1 MRLPT
6 SWISFVAVCAGL
18 SAQPLVVDAPPAN
31 GWSEALGAIGVRAG
45 SPAGLE
51 RLRIL
56 TGASGGVTATNE
68 KVTVRRIVDARRPD
82 LEIYWDSPVEI
93 ARFVLPAGATVF
105 ATERWT
111 GAPVLAGWRE
121 GDCAFLWAATD
132 PGPRGFER
140 YPYLLQALTDLGIQP
155 PARGVHLWAFFDSSY
170 RLRADMDVMASRW
183 RKAGISAIHVAAW
196 HYWEPDT
203 ERDAYLTKLIETCH
217 RHAILVYAWI
227 EFPHVSEKF
236 WQDHP
241 EWREK
246 TGLLGDAH
254 LDWRKL
260 MNLQNPKCER
270 EVNTGMRALASRF
283 DWDGINLG
291 ELYFESLEGYSNP
304 ARFTPFNDDVR
315 SEFRAQAGFDPVE
328 LFAERANDAVSM
340 RKFLN
345 YRADLARRMQDE
357 WLGVLDDIRR
367 SSPGL
372 DLVLTHIDDRF
383 DTQIRDLLGAD
394 ASKVLPLLDK
404 HDFTF
409 LVEDPATIWH
419 LGPQR
424 YPEIAKR
431 YHALT
436 AKRDRLAIDINI
448 VERYQDV
455 YPTKQQTGVELF
467 QLVNLASRSFE
478 RVALYF
484 ENSILPP
491 DIPLLA
497 ASAAGATRIT
507 PTGGGLEV
515 EAARDVLIAWKG
527 PAKVNGKPWPMWDG
541 DYVRLPAGAHFVEPG
556 TPGPYPQVL
565 DLNAKL
571 IAAESSDNGTT
582 IEYESRSR
590 AIVRTAA
597 GTKMLPAG
605 RQRIYLAA
613 AAGGS

>member
-1 MRLPT
+1 MRLPI
-6 SWISFVAVCAGL
+6 SWISLIAAGVGL
-18 SAQPLVVDAPPAN
+18 SAQPLVVDAPPAA
-31 GWSEALGAIGVRAG
+31 GWADALSAIGVRAG
-45 SPAGLE
+45 APAGLE
-51 RLRIL
+51 RLTIL
-56 TGASGGVTATNE
+56 VGASGGVRATGE
-68 KVTVRRIVDARRPD
+68 KITVRRIVDARRPE
-82 LEIYWDSPVEI
+82 LEIYWDRPVEI
-93 ARFVLPAGATVF
+93 ARFVLPPQAAVF
-105 ATERWT
+105 AVERWS

-140 YPYLLQALTDLGIQP
+140 YPYLLQALTDLGLRP
-155 PARGVHLWAFFDSSY
+155 PARGAHLWAFFDSSY
-170 RLRADMDVMASRW
+170 RLRADMDLMASRW
-183 RKAGISAIHVAAW
+183 RKAGIAAIHVAAW
-196 HYWEPDT
+196 HYWEPDAG
-203 ERDAYLTKLIETCH
+203 RDAYLTRLIETCH

-246 TGLLGDAH
+246 TALLGDAH

-260 MNLQNPKCER
+260 MNLQNADCVRAVKA
-270 EVNTGMRALASRF
+270 GMQALARRF

-315 SEFRAQAGFDPVE
+315 REFRSQAGFDPVD
-328 LFAERANDAVSM
+328 LFGARANDAASM
-340 RKFLN
+340 RRFLN
-345 YRADLARRMQDE
+345 YRADLTRRMQEE
-357 WLGVLDDIRR
+357 WLGVLSEIRR

-383 DTQIRDLLGAD
+383 DTEIRDLLGAD
-394 ASKVLPLLDK
+394 ASSVLPLLDK

-424 YPEIAKR
+424 YPEIARR
-431 YHALT
+431 YRALT
-436 AKRDRLAIDINI
+436 AKQERLAIDINI

-484 ENSILPP
+484 ENSILAP

-497 ASAAGATRIT
+497 AAAAGAPRIT
-507 PTGGGLEV
+507 PNGDGLEV
-515 EAARDVLIAWKG
+515 ESSRDVLVAWKG

-541 DYVRLPAGAHFVEPG
+541 EYVRLPAGTHRIEPG
-556 TPGPYPQVL
+556 KAGIQVL

-571 IAAESSDNGTT
+571 IGAACDDRGVT

-590 AIVRTAA
+590 AIVKTPA
-597 GTKMLPAG
+597 GTQMLRAG
-605 RQRIYLAA
+605 RQRFYLAA
-613 AAGGS
+613 GAGGS

>member
-1 MRLPT
+1 MHLRTSLLAAIGVALPAQPL
-6 SWISFVAVCAGL
+6 AVDAPAGAAWSDVLSSIGVSAGAPAGL
-18 SAQPLVVDAPPAN
+18 S
-31 GWSEALGAIGVRAG
+31 
-45 SPAGLE
+45 
-51 RLRIL
+51 RLTIV
-56 TGASGGVTATNE
+56 TGAAVGVTAGDE
-68 KVTVRRIVDARRPD
+68 KVTVRRIVDARRPG
-82 LEIYWDSPVEI
+82 LEIYWDRPVEI
-93 ARFVLPAGATVF
+93 SRFVLPPGAAVF
-105 ATERWT
+105 ATERWS
-111 GAPVLAGWRE
+111 GAPVLAGWRD
-121 GDCAFLWAATD
+121 GDRATLWTATD

-140 YPYLLQALTDLGIQP
+140 YPYLPQALADLGIQP
-155 PARGVHLWAFFDSSY
+155 PARGTHLWAFFDSSY

-183 RKAGISAIHVAAW
+183 RKAGIAAIHVAAW
-196 HYWEPDT
+196 HYWEPDA
-203 ERDAYLTKLIETCH
+203 ERDAYLTRLIETCH

-260 MNLQNPKCER
+260 INLQNPECARQVKAGTR
-270 EVNTGMRALASRF
+270 RLASRF

-315 SEFRAQAGFDPVE
+315 AEFRAQAGFDPVE
-328 LFAERANDAVSM
+328 LFGERANDAVSM

-357 WLGVLDDIRR
+357 WLGVLGEIRR
-367 SSPGL
+367 ESPGL

-431 YHALT
+431 YRALT
-436 AKRDRLAIDINI
+436 DKRDRLAIDINI

-467 QLVNLASRSFE
+467 QLVSLAARSFE

-497 ASAAGATRIT
+497 ASAAGMPKISQR
-507 PTGGGLEV
+507 GEMLEV
-515 EAARDVLIAWKG
+515 ESGRDVSIAWKG
-527 PAKVNGKPWPMWDG
+527 PARVDGKSWPLYDG
-541 DYVRLPAGAHFVEPG
+541 EFVRLPAGRHRVEKG
-556 TPGPYPQVL
+556 EETPQIL

-571 IAAESSDNGTT
+571 IAAESDANGVT

-590 AIVRTAA
+590 AIVRTRE
-597 GTKMLPAG
+597 GVRMLPPG
-605 RQRIYLAA
+605 RQRVYLTV
-613 AAGGS
+613 GGS

>member
-1 MRLPT
+1 MRLPI
-6 SWISFVAVCAGL
+6 SWISLIAAGVGL
-18 SAQPLVVDAPPAN
+18 SAQPLVVDAPPAA
-31 GWSEALGAIGVRAG
+31 GWADALSAIGVRAG
-45 SPAGLE
+45 APAGLE
-51 RLRIL
+51 RLTIL
-56 TGASGGVTATNE
+56 VGASGGVRATGE
-68 KVTVRRIVDARRPD
+68 KITVRRIVDARRPE
-82 LEIYWDSPVEI
+82 LEIYWDRPVEI
-93 ARFVLPAGATVF
+93 ARFVLPPQAAVF
-105 ATERWT
+105 AVERWS

-140 YPYLLQALTDLGIQP
+140 YPYLLQALTDLGLRP
-155 PARGVHLWAFFDSSY
+155 PARGAHLWAFFDSSY
-170 RLRADMDVMASRW
+170 RLRADMDLMASRW
-183 RKAGISAIHVAAW
+183 RKAGIAAIHVAAW
-196 HYWEPDT
+196 HYWEPDAG
-203 ERDAYLTKLIETCH
+203 RDAYLTRLIETCH

-246 TGLLGDAH
+246 TALLGDAH

-260 MNLQNPKCER
+260 MNLQNADCVRAVKA
-270 EVNTGMRALASRF
+270 GMQALARRF

-315 SEFRAQAGFDPVE
+315 REFRSQAGFDPVD
-328 LFAERANDAVSM
+328 LFGARANDAASM
-340 RKFLN
+340 RRFLN
-345 YRADLARRMQDE
+345 YRADLTRRMQEE
-357 WLGVLDDIRR
+357 WLGVLSEIRR

-383 DTQIRDLLGAD
+383 DTEIRDLLGAD
-394 ASKVLPLLDK
+394 ASSVLPLLDK

-424 YPEIAKR
+424 YPEIARR
-431 YHALT
+431 YRALT
-436 AKRDRLAIDINI
+436 AKQERLAIDINI

-484 ENSILPP
+484 ENSILAP

-497 ASAAGATRIT
+497 AAAAGAPRIT
-507 PTGGGLEV
+507 PNGDGLEV
-515 EAARDVLIAWKG
+515 ESSRDVLVAWKG

-541 DYVRLPAGAHFVEPG
+541 EYVRLPAGTHRIEPG
-556 TPGPYPQVL
+556 KAGIQVL

-571 IAAESSDNGTT
+571 IGAACDDRGVT

-590 AIVRTAA
+590 AIVKTPA
-597 GTKMLPAG
+597 GTQMLPAG
-605 RQRIYLAA
+605 RQRFYLAA
-613 AAGGS
+613 GAGGS